1 MSAKKTV
8 RELIIEGRLETA
20 VQELLHQVD
29 HEPDLLAHPDYESLH
44 DRAVNI
50 MSRLN
55 EQKNEEGLG
64 IDDEKERNR
73 IRLSL
78 IDLDRDVGI
87 AQKGERILSE
97 VPKPK
102 ISSDDSSGR
111 RSSALLYGIVG
122 GVAIAI
128 VAFILLGRNKGN
140 DPAPPPDRDT
150 GEEQVDN
157 SQPNSEPKGDL
168 APDGEGDSDSR
179 VRTLQIFPDRSA
191 TGSMVSNGNGPRF
204 PLRFGDTEQ
213 NREIRAYLSF
223 PLDRIPDGAQIER
236 AELFVSRSGGDY
248 REMRRAIVE
257 EVNIGDDLTQDDFDA
272 NRSPIA
278 ILRSDSLMSQQLVR
292 LDVTDKFELVTL
304 YDRPFFTLQFR
315 PDEIIRNR
323 KSDQLEIRN
332 GQNMTR
338 LEVEFKLN

>member
-1 MSAKKTV
+1 
-8 RELIIEGRLETA
+8 
-20 VQELLHQVD
+20 
-29 HEPDLLAHPDYESLH
+29 
-44 DRAVNI
+44 
-50 MSRLN
+50 
-55 EQKNEEGLG
+55 
-64 IDDEKERNR
+64 
-73 IRLSL
+73 
-78 IDLDRDVGI
+78 
-87 AQKGERILSE
+87 
-97 VPKPK
+97 
-102 ISSDDSSGR
+102 
-111 RSSALLYGIVG
+111 
-122 GVAIAI
+122 
-128 VAFILLGRNKGN
+128 
-140 DPAPPPDRDT
+140 
-150 GEEQVDN
+150 
-157 SQPNSEPKGDL
+157 
-168 APDGEGDSDSR
+168 
-179 VRTLQIFPDRSA
+179 
-191 TGSMVSNGNGPRF
+191 
-204 PLRFGDTEQ
+204 TEQ

-338 LEVEFKLN
+338 LEVDFKLN